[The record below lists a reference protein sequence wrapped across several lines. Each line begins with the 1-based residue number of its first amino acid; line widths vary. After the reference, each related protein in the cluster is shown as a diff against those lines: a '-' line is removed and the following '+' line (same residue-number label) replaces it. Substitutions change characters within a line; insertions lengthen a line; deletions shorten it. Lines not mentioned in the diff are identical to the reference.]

1 MSTVYPVSGSPYLGS
16 SANPSY
22 SGIFIPTIW
31 SGKFVEKFYDATVLG
46 AIATTDYE
54 GEIRSFGD
62 TVNIRTHPTIN
73 IQPYQVDQALNVQ
86 RPSSPLVTLQIN
98 QGAYFNTVLDDV
110 MQIQADVDLLSNWAD
125 NASEQ
130 MKVYVDTQILQVTSI
145 GNNVAGASTVI
156 VSGGGTQNTAYPAG
170 RLSASINL
178 GASTNSSIYVAGTK
192 YFGAPLVLSR
202 GFTAQGP
209 TGSQTP
215 TGTVYGIALAA
226 ANAGSGL
233 NTSCPRSILDFIID
247 CGLVLDEQRV
257 PESGRWVVLP
267 AWAAAMVKRSA
278 FQQAYLTGDAVSI
291 ARNGRLG
298 MIDRF
303 TVYVSNLLPFGTVAG
318 TNTAGAAS
326 GATAGLATAL
336 ATGEYGVYF
345 GHSLGLTFASQMTKV
360 ETLRSEST
368 FGTLMRGLQVWG
380 FQVINPTL
388 IGYAVVSNSGQ

>member
-1 MSTVYPVSGSPYLGS
+1 MSGYPVSGSPYLGS
-16 SANPSY
+16 SANPAY

-54 GEIRSFGD
+54 GEIRNFGD
-62 TVNIRTHPTIN
+62 TVNIRTHPTIQ
-73 IQPYQVDQALNVQ
+73 ISAYQADQALTVQ

-130 MKVYVDTQILQVTSI
+130 MKVYVDTQILQVSSI
-145 GNNVAGASTVI
+145 GNNVAGSATV
-156 VSGGGTQNTAYPAG
+156 VVTGGGGQNMAYPAG
-170 RLSASINL
+170 RLSNSINL
-178 GASTNSSIYVAGTK
+178 GASANSTIFVGASK
-192 YFGAPLVLSR
+192 YYGAPLWLARAAGSSTTGTQYGQSSVAAGG
-202 GFTAQGP
+202 GFTSA
-209 TGSQTP
+209 S
-215 TGTVYGIALAA
+215 ARA
-226 ANAGSGL
+226 
-233 NTSCPRSILDFIID
+233 ILDFIID

-257 PESGRWVVLP
+257 PETGRWIVLP

-303 TVYVSNLLPFGTVAG
+303 TVYVSNLLPIGTGAAAG
-318 TNTAGAAS
+318 TAGGTSAA
-326 GATAGLATAL
+326 AAGLATSL

-388 IGYAVVSNSGQ
+388 VGYAVISNSGQ